1 VTDATL
7 ARARAG
13 DEHAFQDLVAPHRRE
28 LHVHCYRMLGSVQD
42 AEDALQETLLAAW
55 RGLSDFAERS
65 SVRTWLYRIA
75 TNRCLNARRDGAR
88 RPPVPVPPFTPP
100 EPTRRGEVTWLQPY
114 PDALLAELPDTSP
127 DPAARYETRES
138 IALAFVVALQELPPR
153 QRAVIVL
160 CDVLG
165 FPVGEIAGMLRTT
178 EGSIKGA
185 LQRARANLTSWTTVS
200 ASDVADIVD
209 AASPGEDDVARRFAE
224 ALASDDI
231 DGLVALLTSDAWLS
245 MPPAPHEYQGA
256 EAITAFLRAGAAVRI
271 GRHLRL
277 VPTRANGQPAYAC
290 YLPDPDT
297 GLGQPA
303 GLVVIT
309 VDRGRISAMARF
321 LDPAV
326 FDVFGLPST
335 IG

>member
-13 DEHAFQDLVAPHRRE
+13 DERAFRDLVAPHRRE

-55 RGLSDFAERS
+55 RGLGDFAGRS

-75 TNRCLNARRDGAR
+75 TNRCLNARRAAAR

-114 PDALLAELPDTSP
+114 PDALLDELPDASP
-127 DPAARYETRES
+127 DPAARYEARES
-138 IALAFVVALQELPPR
+138 IALAFVVALQAMPPR
-153 QRAVIVL
+153 QRGAVVL
-160 CDVLG
+160 CDVLR
-165 FPVGEIAGMLRTT
+165 FPIGEVAGMLGTT
-178 EGSIKGA
+178 EGSVKGA
-185 LQRARANLTSWTTVS
+185 LQRARANLNRWTA
-200 ASDVADIVD
+200 ASGAEIAD
-209 AASPGEDDVARRFAE
+209 ATSPGEDDVAGRFAD

-231 DGLVALLTSDAWLS
+231 DGLVALLTDDAWLT

-256 EAITAFLRAGAAVRI
+256 EAIAAFLRAGAAARV
-271 GRHLRL
+271 GRHFRL
-277 VPTRANGQPAYAC
+277 TPTRANGQPAYAC

-297 GLGQPA
+297 GVGRPA
-303 GLVVIT
+303 GIVVIT
-309 VDRGRISAMARF
+309 IDRGRIAATTRF
-321 LDPAV
+321 LDRAV
-326 FDVFGLPST
+326 FDVFGLPPT
-335 IG
+335 LV

>member
-1 VTDATL
+1 
-7 ARARAG
+7 
-13 DEHAFQDLVAPHRRE
+13 
-28 LHVHCYRMLGSVQD
+28 MLGSVQD

-75 TNRCLNARRDGAR
+75 TNRCLNARREGAR

-114 PDALLAELPDTSP
+114 PDVLLDELPDAAP

-138 IALAFVVALQELPPR
+138 IALAFVVLLQQLPPR

-165 FPVGEIAGMLRTT
+165 FPVGEVAGMLRTT

-185 LQRARANLTSWTTVS
+185 LQRARANLASWTTAS
-200 ASDVADIVD
+200 ASDVADIED
-209 AASPGEDDVARRFAE
+209 ATSPAEDDVARRFAE

-231 DGLVALLTSDAWLS
+231 DGLVALLTGDAWLS

-256 EAITAFLRAGAAVRI
+256 EAITAFLRAGAAARV
-271 GRHLRL
+271 GRHFRL
-277 VPTRANGQPAYAC
+277 VPSRANGQPAYAC

-297 GLGQPA
+297 GLGRPA
-303 GLVVIT
+303 GLIVLT
-309 VDRGRISAMARF
+309 VDRGRISAITRF
-321 LDPAV
+321 LDRAV

-335 IG
+335 VG